1 MVLRPKPAIQPPLPD
16 ECPLEAVLALLA
28 GAWTAQ
34 ILWFLRAGPRRFGDL
49 RRDLAGVSTK
59 VLTNRL
65 RVMQEHGL
73 LEREVLPGKPPQV
86 EYALTALSRELEPI
100 LDSMEQVARRL
111 KQNPSQNQG

>member
-1 MVLRPKPAIQPPLPD
+1 M
-16 ECPLEAVLALLA
+16 LALLA